1 MFTQMI
7 TAVKKCTWS
16 GLCIFLSNFAFAEG
30 KLGGEFYT
38 PTCIVR
44 TLVEMLELFEG
55 QIFDPVCGSGGMFC
69 QSTRF
74 VRKHQ
79 DNVRD
84 ISICGQESIILQK
97 NLSLKSARVVS

>member
-1 MFTQMI
+1 
-7 TAVKKCTWS
+7 
-16 GLCIFLSNFAFAEG
+16 
-30 KLGGEFYT
+30 
-38 PTCIVR
+38 
-44 TLVEMLELFEG
+44 MLELFEG

-97 NLSLKSARVVS
+97 NLLLKNIIYLRLLQYCAIMTLKGSR